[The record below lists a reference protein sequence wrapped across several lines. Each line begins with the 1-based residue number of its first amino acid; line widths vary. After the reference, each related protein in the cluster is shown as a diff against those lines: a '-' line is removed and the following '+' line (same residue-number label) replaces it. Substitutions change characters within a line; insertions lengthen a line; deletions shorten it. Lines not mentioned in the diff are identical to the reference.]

1 MIDLIIDLHISMF
14 FLTLGTSPC
23 LNQRCFQLAFV
34 TGACALHTNQIKQMK
49 PLTHSRHTHTD
60 SQDDTNKFSDQRSKA
75 RQLVTVMSREEHY
88 GPGVVPVGW
97 RCGRN
102 KHAVVF

>member
-14 FLTLGTSPC
+14 FPDSGS
-23 LNQRCFQLAFV
+23 LALFESKV
-34 TGACALHTNQIKQMK
+34 LFSWLLSLVEPLME
-49 PLTHSRHTHTD
+49 PLTHSRHTHAHTD

-75 RQLVTVMSREEHY
+75 RQLVTVMSREEHH
-88 GPGVVPVGW
+88 GPGVVPGGW